1 MQKNVSDDI
10 KKIVFTTRFL
20 YKFKNVLRKIY
31 DYKEYMDFLIVPSLS
46 GKTTLSYLPLL
57 SYTDR
62 ASEGIDDLLE
72 LSKGNNFYIKTLD
85 FGYKNFKEN
94 DAVTLRIDIQDRSSD
109 EVFQTSVKRMC
120 RKSIR
125 KSNKNNFTF
134 SYGNSIKDIDD
145 FYTIFS
151 NTMHMH
157 GTPVIDKRFFAYLAE
172 EFENKILFCNTYYE
186 KKIIASSCVLLDEEI
201 AWAAWGGVDTHYRNK
216 GAGYFTDWEMLK
228 LLCDN
233 YKNIKIYDFGRSP
246 FKGSTYNYKI
256 HFGAYPIKI
265 NTVSSKQEDIY
276 SKYSLAS
283 NIWKKL
289 PKGIVDFI
297 GPKLCK
303 YLVDL

>member
-1 MQKNVSDDI
+1 
-10 KKIVFTTRFL
+10 
-20 YKFKNVLRKIY
+20 
-31 DYKEYMDFLIVPSLS
+31 
-46 GKTTLSYLPLL
+46 
-57 SYTDR
+57 
-62 ASEGIDDLLE
+62 
-72 LSKGNNFYIKTLD
+72 
-85 FGYKNFKEN
+85 
-94 DAVTLRIDIQDRSSD
+94 
-109 EVFQTSVKRMC
+109 
-120 RKSIR
+120 
-125 KSNKNNFTF
+125 
-134 SYGNSIKDIDD
+134 
-145 FYTIFS
+145 
-151 NTMHMH
+151 
-157 GTPVIDKRFFAYLAE
+157 
-172 EFENKILFCNTYYE
+172 
-186 KKIIASSCVLLDEEI
+186 
-201 AWAAWGGVDTHYRNK
+201 VDTHYRNK

>member
-134 SYGNSIKDIDD
+134 SYGNSIKDID
-145 FYTIFS
+145 
-151 NTMHMH
+151 
-157 GTPVIDKRFFAYLAE
+157 K
-172 EFENKILFCNTYYE
+172 
-186 KKIIASSCVLLDEEI
+186 
-201 AWAAWGGVDTHYRNK
+201 
-216 GAGYFTDWEMLK
+216 
-228 LLCDN
+228 
-233 YKNIKIYDFGRSP
+233 
-246 FKGSTYNYKI
+246 
-256 HFGAYPIKI
+256 
-265 NTVSSKQEDIY
+265 
-276 SKYSLAS
+276 
-283 NIWKKL
+283 
-289 PKGIVDFI
+289 
-297 GPKLCK
+297 
-303 YLVDL
+303 